1 MDILTRNPSLAR
13 VISST
18 TPPYLTC
25 VYIMF
30 SFPTYY
36 YKRRVNWL
44 FKSLYEFKRK
54 LFNYKVSFLIWD
66 HLKIWILNLKTLD
79 VFLYGKMISNK
90 KVINYKVK

>member
-36 YKRRVNWL
+36 YKN
-44 FKSLYEFKRK
+44 KSK
-54 LFNYKVSFLIWD
+54 LI
-66 HLKIWILNLKTLD
+66 I
-79 VFLYGKMISNK
+79 
-90 KVINYKVK
+90 